1 MMRPN
6 PAKVMKATV
15 PKDALMKGTHLN
27 RPCGFQLFDILASE
41 KKHMQLLQKL
51 LGIKYDRKKKQK
63 ILYFLLGS
71 KFIWSMLHPE
81 INKNY

>member
-1 MMRPN
+1 MTRPN

-27 RPCGFQLFDILASE
+27 RPCGFQLFDILANE

-51 LGIKYDRKKKQK
+51 LGIKYDRKKNQK
-63 ILYFLLGS
+63 ILYFFVRFKIYMVNAAS
-71 KFIWSMLHPE
+71 
-81 INKNY
+81 

>member
-1 MMRPN
+1 MTRPN

-27 RPCGFQLFDILASE
+27 RPSYDILANE
-41 KKHMQLLQKL
+41 KSICNFYKNCY
-51 LGIKYDRKKKQK
+51 IKYDRKKKHRK
-63 ILYFLLGS
+63 YYIYSLGS
-71 KFIWSMLHPE
+71 KYIWSLLHRE